1 MIRLVSF
8 SYRDGG
14 IPLARA
20 VIDCRKLANPHRVAG
35 LRPLTGL
42 ERAVQDYVFAD
53 PEAGQLLNRLRRQ
66 VTVGQ
71 IEPDATIAFGCV
83 GGRHR
88 SVAMAE
94 RFAGGMRHA
103 GFPVV
108 VEHLALAA
116 PEQKMDH

>member
-35 LRPLTGL
+35 LRQLTGL
-42 ERAVQDYVFAD
+42 DQAVQDYVFAD
-53 PEAGQLLNRLRRQ
+53 PEAARLLNQLRDQ
-66 VTVGQ
+66 VEASQ
-71 IEPDATIAFGCV
+71 IGPDATIAFGCV

-94 RFAGGMRHA
+94 RFALRLCLA
-103 GFPVV
+103 GIPATI
-108 VEHLALAA
+108 EHLALRPADH
-116 PEQKMDH
+116 EMDH